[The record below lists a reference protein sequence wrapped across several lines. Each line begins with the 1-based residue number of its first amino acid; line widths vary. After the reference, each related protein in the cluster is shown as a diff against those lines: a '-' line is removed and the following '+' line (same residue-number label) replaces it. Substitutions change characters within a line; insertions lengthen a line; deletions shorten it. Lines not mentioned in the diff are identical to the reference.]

1 MKKKKNQHI
10 VFNVKMIK
18 NQISVFQG
26 DENFEMLKANHIIN
40 LKR

>member
-1 MKKKKNQHI
+1 MITI
-10 VFNVKMIK
+10 VFNNNTVQLK